1 MPHLSTVGAAPTD
14 EPGEARFAGE
24 ARTASA
30 ALELPPASVVQL
42 KSEALSKLRHHVG
55 VAAVLTLLPACGNDM
70 ASTADQSRDAW
81 ITEDDLRIG
90 TGVGEDLSGGFAP
103 VSDVR
108 ILADGTRILVAEA
121 AVSRATIWTPSGSF
135 IKEVGGHGEGPGQ
148 FTGMFFVQPHP
159 HGFHVR
165 DARRFTSFSAD
176 GTFIET
182 IRFPPLSLSFRG
194 FGLTPE
200 ALLPDRS
207 VLAIPAVPAEI
218 MVGAKGDDP
227 IHSLP
232 VLRLSERGERWTLDP
247 VATLNSRNR
256 SLIIG
261 ESVLP
266 VSIPMQQFYGDY
278 DLTYFDPVTASVVVV
293 GRATGDG
300 TLELVEVKA
309 DGDTVWQRRLTLPTV
324 EPTPESTTHLTD
336 ALANVALSGTGGTVD
351 ANLRRRVQDQVKKA
365 LYVPN
370 PLPGAWVVRGA
381 ASGEI
386 WLRTFEDIDTLVTWY
401 TVRRSQDAHQVR
413 RVLLPRNF
421 HVKDASDTHVWG
433 VWKDELGVDHVLG
446 RRLVRAPDPTREAS
460 YGGAIGEES
469 GITRMNQRTGDPLS
483 GVPGN
488 ELGTSDGPGHSP
500 VGPSGPVRGDPYR
513 DADGADAWTTRV
525 DYRIKDFQDEGD
537 GFDRFTRLRVG
548 ARGTRIV
555 TTDGVR
561 SGRVRVGA
569 ADGTLLQSMGH
580 AELRGSV
587 LRVWADAHSFWVNDP
602 ATGRTTGYG
611 FDGKEATDTFDAPA
625 GHEAFT
631 PTSQGGFFGLGSLP
645 HWEDFALDPSSRRQ
659 TVVHATSAN
668 GGVQVDTVAL
678 IDLGHANWNIGLGD
692 RASPNPSDFSIVSVT
707 QPFADHDLTWFDT
720 KTGSVG
726 VVRRSG
732 PPGEAEV
739 FRVVATGDTT
749 WHRRLSLPAIP
760 VSDEDAKQAVE
771 DNFER
776 FRRVAE
782 DNGYDLATAEV
793 RHIAETAV
801 HVPSHL
807 PAATRVVATTSGEVW
822 LKTGGVEGELAVWYS
837 LRLDERDSP
846 PRRVLI
852 PSSFRLMD
860 AFEDHVWGLSN
871 QSQGSWIVQGLRLL
885 PPRS

>member
-1 MPHLSTVGAAPTD
+1 MLHLST
-14 EPGEARFAGE
+14 
-24 ARTASA
+24 
-30 ALELPPASVVQL
+30 
-42 KSEALSKLRHHVG
+42 KLRHHIG
-55 VAAVLTLLPACGNDM
+55 VAAVLTLLPACGNDI
-70 ASTADQSRDAW
+70 ASTGDQFRDAW

-90 TGVGEDLSGGFAP
+90 TGGGEDPSGGFAP

-108 ILADGTRILVAEA
+108 ILSDGTRILVAEA

-182 IRFPPLSLSFRG
+182 TRFPPLSLSFRG

-200 ALLPDRS
+200 ALLPDSS
-207 VLAIPAVPAEI
+207 VLAMPAVPEEI
-218 MVGAKGDDP
+218 MVGARGDDP

-261 ESVLP
+261 ESFLP
-266 VSIPMQQFYGDY
+266 VGIPMQQFYRDY

-336 ALANVALSGTGGTVD
+336 ALANVVLSRTGGTVD

-401 TVRRSQDAHQVR
+401 AVRRSQDAHQAR

-421 HVKDASDTHVWG
+421 DVKDASDTHVWG

-446 RRLVRAPDPTREAS
+446 RRLVRATDQTREAS
-460 YGGAIGEES
+460 YEGAVGEES
-469 GITRMNQRTGDPLS
+469 GITRMNQRTVDPLP

-488 ELGTSDGPGHSP
+488 ELGTSDGSGHP
-500 VGPSGPVRGDPYR
+500 PLVPSGPVSGDSSR

-525 DYRIKDFQDEGD
+525 DYRVKDFPDDSD
-537 GFDRFTRLRVG
+537 GFDRFTSLRVG

-555 TTDGVR
+555 TTDGIR
-561 SGRVRVGA
+561 SGRVFVWGA
-569 ADGTLLQSMGH
+569 ADGTLLQSIGH
-580 AELRGSV
+580 VELRGSV
-587 LRVWADAHSFWVNDP
+587 LRVWADTHGFWVNDP
-602 ATGRTTGYG
+602 VTGRTTAYG

-625 GHEAFT
+625 GYEAFT
-631 PTSQGGFFGLGSLP
+631 PTSQGGFFGLGSPP

-659 TVVHATSAN
+659 AVVHTTSAN
-668 GGVQVDTVAL
+668 GGAQVDTVAL
-678 IDLGHANWNIGLGD
+678 IDLGHANWYTALGD
-692 RASPNPSDFSIVSVT
+692 RASPNPTDFSIISVT

-739 FRVVATGDTT
+739 FQVVATGDTT

-760 VSDEDAKQAVE
+760 VSEEDARQAVE
-771 DNFER
+771 GNFER
-776 FRRVAE
+776 FRRAAE
-782 DNGYDLATAEV
+782 DSGHDLATAEV
-793 RHIAETAV
+793 RDIAEAAV

-807 PAATRVVATTSGEVW
+807 PAATRVVATTSGEIW

-871 QSQGSWIVQGLRLL
+871 ESQGSWIVQGLRLL